1 MSNEVE
7 LISDDT
13 LVPIRNIVN
22 CETGYILSSSGRA
35 RRLIPGVTM
44 RVSAGELRELF
55 FQPGGSIL
63 LQNYINV
70 GNKSLAAEFGVP
82 YDAIEYNWTE
92 ADVNKCLLEDEI
104 DVLLDALDFAPQGIV
119 ETLKDKAIELEIN
132 DRAKIKA
139 IAEKTGVD
147 IDAAIKN
154 KHAYDNSDT
163 NVADKPRQRRVQ
175 KTTEKTTTRKRRTT
189 QTKKK
194 TETEI
199 SAE

>member
-82 YDAIEYNWTE
+82 CDAIEYNWTE
-92 ADVNKCLLEDEI
+92 SDVNKCLLKDDI
-104 DVLLDALDFAPQGIV
+104 NVLLDALDFAPQGIV

-175 KTTEKTTTRKRRTT
+175 KTAEPRKRRVKATT
-189 QTKKK
+189 
-194 TETEI
+194 E
-199 SAE
+199 

>member
-13 LVPIRNIVN
+13 LVPIRSIVN
-22 CETGYILSSSGRA
+22 CQTGYILPSSGRS
-35 RRLIPGVTM
+35 RRLMPDVTM
-44 RVSAGELRELF
+44 RVTAGELRELF
-55 FQPGGSIL
+55 FSPGGSIL

-82 YDAIEYNWTE
+82 YDAIEYDWTE
-92 ADVNKCLLEDEI
+92 ADVKKCLLEDNI
-104 DVLLDALDFAPQGIV
+104 DVLLDALDFAPQGII
-119 ETLKDKAIELEIN
+119 ETLKDDAIKLEIN

-139 IAEKTGVD
+139 IADKTGVD

-154 KHAYDNSDT
+154 NHAYDNSDT

-175 KTTEKTTTRKRRTT
+175 KDAEPRKRRVKATT
-189 QTKKK
+189 
-194 TETEI
+194 E
-199 SAE
+199 